1 MKSLINPS
9 ESKVS
14 YGNIFQQYVCP
25 IKHSTT
31 QKHGSIEFS
40 KINND
45 NNNDVVAVVV
55 HTR

>member
-1 MKSLINPS
+1 MINPS

-14 YGNIFQQYVCP
+14 YGNILQQYVCP
-25 IKHSTT
+25 IKQSIT

-45 NNNDVVAVVV
+45 NYNDVVVAVVV